1 MSNIEKE
8 GIAELK
14 AAITELN
21 NEREEMQ
28 REVDALKD
36 KLAAYRIKEMEE
48 QVIIL
53 KGNLSGI
60 ISQLSNATRGTT
72 INSINK
78 NFMETFRGGVNR
90 AFKVYDEICSIE
102 DEIMNTKERIKH
114 NKNKKEMEEY
124 DNTNK

>member
-1 MSNIEKE
+1 MSNTEKE

-21 NEREEMQ
+21 NEREEIQ
-28 REVDALKD
+28 REVCALKD
-36 KLAAYRIKEMEE
+36 KLAVYRIRDMEE
-48 QVIIL
+48 RVIIL
-53 KGNLSGI
+53 KGNVSAI
-60 ISQLSNATRGTT
+60 INQLSNATRNIT

-78 NFMETFRGGVNR
+78 NFMETFRGGVDR
-90 AFKVYDEICSIE
+90 VFKVYDEICSIE

>member
-28 REVDALKD
+28 REVCELKD
-36 KLAAYRIKEMEE
+36 KLATYRIKEMEE
-48 QVIIL
+48 RIIVL

-102 DEIMNTKERIKH
+102 DEIMNAKERINH
-114 NKNKKEMEEY
+114 NKTKKEMEEY